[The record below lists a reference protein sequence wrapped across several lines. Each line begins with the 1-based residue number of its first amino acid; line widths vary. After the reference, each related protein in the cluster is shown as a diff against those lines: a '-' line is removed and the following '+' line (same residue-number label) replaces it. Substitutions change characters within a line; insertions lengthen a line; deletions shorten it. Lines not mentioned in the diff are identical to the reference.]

1 MIKPPARIGKQMT
14 GVKFPCVPN
23 PLLFLFAP
31 NLGGTNR
38 SVNR

>member
-14 GVKFPCVPN
+14 GVKFPCVPI
-23 PLLFLFAP
+23 LSFFVRA